1 MVSCHTC
8 FFMSQARLA
17 SQMLIVQQEKD
28 EVADIVIDE
37 APAPV
42 EIDESPSVS
51 DRKLYHLFPTFNIY
65 KFQTYFNTSFCHR
78 IILNASCRICGQNN
92 ARPRARD

>member
-1 MVSCHTC
+1 MNE
-8 FFMSQARLA
+8 ARLS
-17 SQMLIVQQEKD
+17 SQMLTVQQEKD

-51 DRKLYHLFPTFNIY
+51 DRKLFHLFPTFI
-65 KFQTYFNTSFCHR
+65 TYIFYTWFEY
-78 IILNASCRICGQNN
+78 IFLL
-92 ARPRARD
+92 